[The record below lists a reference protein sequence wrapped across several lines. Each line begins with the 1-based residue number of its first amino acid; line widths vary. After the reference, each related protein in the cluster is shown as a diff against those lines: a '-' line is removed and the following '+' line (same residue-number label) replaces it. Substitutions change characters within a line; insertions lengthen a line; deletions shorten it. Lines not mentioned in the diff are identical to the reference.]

1 MVQAHQTLETSII
14 EDEEA
19 ENDDEESDEDE
30 DKNMIIEIDE
40 KEMESN
46 EDSEEEDQ
54 GDEGSGEK
62 DDLRDYDP
70 ETISEKIEELR
81 NRKGKDYLDELSPP
95 QQKNQTVSSGSKKE
109 ESSNLDKK
117 VDENKE
123 KKIVKKK
130 KTLST
135 VNVRKQDEPEA
146 KSLADLGRSSIYG
159 YILNAYRQ
167 MFQTSKHQRSQ
178 GVFDNK
184 VRCFICIFFV
194 DGK

>member
-14 EDEEA
+14 EDEEG

-54 GDEGSGEK
+54 GDDGSGEK

-95 QQKNQTVSSGSKKE
+95 QQKNQTVSIGSKKE

-117 VDENKE
+117 VDEKKE
-123 KKIVKKK
+123 KKLIKTK

-159 YILNAYRQ
+159 YFLN
-167 MFQTSKHQRSQ
+167 K
-178 GVFDNK
+178 
-184 VRCFICIFFV
+184 
-194 DGK
+194 